1 MGTIRRGLGVPMAE
15 LAEKTGMESAYLED
29 IEVGKVNITIDECEI
44 ISNALRI
51 DPEVLFLP
59 PLELV
64 PITKP
69 GPPTET

>member
-1 MGTIRRGLGVPMAE
+1 MAE

-51 DPEVLFLP
+51 DLEVLFLP

-69 GPPTET
+69 GPATET